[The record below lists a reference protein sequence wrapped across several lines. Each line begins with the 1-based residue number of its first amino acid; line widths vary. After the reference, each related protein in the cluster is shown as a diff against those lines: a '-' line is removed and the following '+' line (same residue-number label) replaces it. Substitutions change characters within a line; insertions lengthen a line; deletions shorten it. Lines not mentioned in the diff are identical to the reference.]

1 MDKRNQDFQGGRVIM
16 RIEAYSQ
23 VQQLY
28 NTNKVKKTN
37 EASVAKQSDGFQ
49 MSKTGKELQIAKK
62 AVESTPD
69 VRSDLVDPIKNKVQN
84 GTYEVS
90 GDSFAERL
98 LQKYEEAQ
106 ML

>member
-1 MDKRNQDFQGGRVIM
+1 M

-28 NTNKVKKTN
+28 NNNKVKKTKQ
-37 EASVAKQSDGFQ
+37 ASVAKQTDGFQ
-49 MSKTGKELQIAKK
+49 MSKAGKQMQVAKQ
-62 AVESTPD
+62 AVNSAPD
-69 VRSDLVDPIKNKVQN
+69 VRSELVDPIKAKVQS
-84 GTYEVS
+84 GTYDVTGE
-90 GDSFAERL
+90 SFANRL

>member
-1 MDKRNQDFQGGRVIM
+1 M

-28 NTNKVKKTN
+28 NNNKVKKTKQT
-37 EASVAKQSDGFQ
+37 SVTNQTDEFQISKAGKQ
-49 MSKTGKELQIAKK
+49 MQIAKQ
-62 AVESTPD
+62 AVNSAPD
-69 VRSDLVDPIKNKVQN
+69 VRSELVDPIKAKVQS
-84 GTYEVS
+84 GTYDVTGE
-90 GDSFAERL
+90 SFANRL

>member
-1 MDKRNQDFQGGRVIM
+1 M

-28 NTNKVKKTN
+28 NNNKVKKTKQTSVVN
-37 EASVAKQSDGFQ
+37 QTDEFQISKAGKQMQVAKQ
-49 MSKTGKELQIAKK
+49 
-62 AVESTPD
+62 AVNSAPD
-69 VRSDLVDPIKNKVQN
+69 VRSELVDPIKTKVQS
-84 GTYEVS
+84 GTYDVTGE
-90 GDSFAERL
+90 SFANRL

>member
-1 MDKRNQDFQGGRVIM
+1 M

-28 NTNKVKKTN
+28 NNNKVKKTKQ
-37 EASVAKQSDGFQ
+37 ASVASQTDEFQISKAGKQMQ
-49 MSKTGKELQIAKK
+49 VAKQ
-62 AVESTPD
+62 AVKSAPD
-69 VRSDLVDPIKNKVQN
+69 VRSELVDPIKAKVQN
-84 GTYEVS
+84 GTYDVT
-90 GDSFAERL
+90 GDSFANRL